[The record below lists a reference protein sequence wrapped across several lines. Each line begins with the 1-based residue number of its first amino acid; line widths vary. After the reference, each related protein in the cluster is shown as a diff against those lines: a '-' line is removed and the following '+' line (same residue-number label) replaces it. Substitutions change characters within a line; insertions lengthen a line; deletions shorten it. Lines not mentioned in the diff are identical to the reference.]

1 MFGILEK
8 MDKFSSAQ
16 MSEGEQLN
24 FIQELIDNNMVW
36 EMHKKYRD
44 QAEIY
49 LNADSAL
56 LPEEKNPN
64 LERTWDNRLVLKA

>member
-36 EMHKKYRD
+36 EMHKKYGG
-44 QAEIY
+44 QCHYAFME
-49 LNADSAL
+49 NMV
-56 LPEEKNPN
+56 NPAQN
-64 LERTWDNRLVLKA
+64 EVVK